1 MAFTAR
7 RLAALRVASL
17 ALPVAFAGAGCSGNT
32 TTASSAFSF
41 PIDFSYACEG
51 DGHTVATDNDESA
64 AALSDTRMCPDLA
77 DGDQGDLFGVVLDRQ
92 PPQLLVLQMNPATGT
107 RKLIDADYFTPG
119 VTGIAVG
126 DGPLRVVRAPDWSA
140 FYVVSAGAA
149 RIDRIALGGWDGESL
164 TYSAAHVAL
173 PGVPAAAEMI
183 GDELVIAARDAAEL
197 WVYDAAALASIEG
210 ARPSVV
216 AVPDRVSELAA
227 LTGDGLATRWLVTFR
242 QRKTV
247 AVLDD
252 KGAVLSEG
260 GLVPQCRDGLD
271 NDGDGQADKADADCH
286 GPNDDDESAATGE
299 ARAALGPAA
308 AAFDGAPSCDNGFD
322 DDGDGAT
329 DFPEDLACADADDD
343 GELRPECDDGVDQDG
358 DGLTDLADESCYAA
372 SDKLENQLADDGP
385 FHPTFI
391 DGGDFG
397 RFVYVLDERLGEIV
411 VFAYAE
417 DSLVRVDVNA
427 ADAEPPV
434 LESVGYGDFGEAV
447 EEHAAIPA
455 VRPPALRRQ
464 GIKNIQISDNNASS
478 LSSGRLRGELWDR
491 MVAIADGA
499 TAASVPLGLGSGQ
512 WKPSYCAP
520 EPTDRCVEPTHD
532 DDTWYAFG
540 AALDGRIQLLEVI
553 RRGTPTHRIAQRTT
567 DPSLRVHDL
576 TAPRLTR
583 RGNLVN
589 ARGEPQEGL
598 PFIGAALEEVL
609 EERVEDETP
618 ERLRRFGVWPP
629 ADFEEAPS
637 ETWAITFEGKIPSA
651 NGALGRFLDGAD
663 GATFG
668 DAHAEFCEDGVEPGD
683 WLQLTVPVE
692 GADPRLVHTIDVIAG
707 LGTSNELTC
716 PTRAVER
723 AIVEVPI
730 TAVGMSS
737 LTIDPTRARL
747 RPELPVLDIQALEAG
762 RISRRACQDALDTID
777 ETLGRPDRLADLG
790 VPLTPSMLPAGITYA
805 VRGHDWIA
813 VGSRSGFLHR
823 QRWDRAADVSPSAAG
838 AGTCVVDTD
847 LDPRLSGRISEVPN
861 AVAKYDTCP
870 PLAEQL
876 AVDRVG
882 EIAPEADRYY
892 NPSFGV
898 DVFPACELAAD
909 GTISPVAS
917 QQDTAF
923 TIALTGPQ
931 LGSALSISDSIA
943 VPRVPLLDFRR
954 QQVQLDT
961 AAKRAAILQLRLGDP
976 EVIVVFQ

>member
-1 MAFTAR
+1 MAR
-7 RLAALRVASL
+7 HAATTGAAAVAL
-17 ALPVAFAGAGCSGNT
+17 ALCAPFAACSGST

-51 DGHTVATDNDESA
+51 DGVTVAPDNDESA
-64 AALSDTRMCPDLA
+64 AALDDTRMCPDLA
-77 DGDQGDLFGVVLDRQ
+77 DGAEGHMFGVVLDRQ
-92 PPQLLVLQMNPATGT
+92 PPQLLVVQMNPAAGKP
-107 RKLIDADYFTPG
+107 KLIDADYFTPG

-140 FYVVSAGAA
+140 FYVISAGDA
-149 RIDRIALGGWDGESL
+149 RIDRIAIAGWDGETLSYQS
-164 TYSAAHVAL
+164 THVAL

-183 GDELVIAARDAAEL
+183 ESRLVIAARDAAEL
-197 WVYDAAALASIEG
+197 WVYDAAALTSLAG
-210 ARPSVV
+210 ATPTVI
-216 AVPDRVSELAA
+216 ALPDRVSEIAA
-227 LTGDGLATRWLVTFR
+227 LSGDGLATRWLVTFR
-242 QRKTV
+242 HRPTV

-252 KGAVLSEG
+252 KGAIVSEG

-271 NDGDGQADKADADCH
+271 NDGDGGIDKADADCH
-286 GPNDDDESAATGE
+286 DGNDDDEGATSGE
-299 ARAALGPAA
+299 ARAVLGPSAG
-308 AAFDGAPSCDNGFD
+308 AFDGAPSCDNGFD

-329 DFPEDLACADADDD
+329 DWPEDLACADATDD
-343 GELRPECDDGVDQDG
+343 GELRPECDDGIDQDG

-372 SDKLENQLADDGP
+372 SGKLENQLAQDGP

-391 DGGDFG
+391 DGNDFG
-397 RFVYVLDERLGEIV
+397 RFVYVLDERLGEII

-417 DSLVRVDVNA
+417 GSLVRIDVNA
-427 ADAEPPV
+427 ADADPPA
-434 LESVGYGDFGEAV
+434 LESVGYGDFGDEV
-447 EEHAAIPA
+447 EEHVAIPA

-464 GIKNIQISDNNASS
+464 GVKNIQISDNNASS

-491 MVAIADGA
+491 LVAAADG
-499 TAASVPLGLGSGQ
+499 TPASVPLGLSSSQ
-512 WKPSYCAP
+512 WRPSYCAP
-520 EPTDRCVEPTHD
+520 TPTDRCAQPTHD

-583 RGNLVN
+583 RGTLVN
-589 ARGEPQEGL
+589 ARGEPQAGL

-609 EERVEDETP
+609 EERVQDETP

-629 ADFEEAPS
+629 ADFEETPS
-637 ETWAITFEGKIPSA
+637 ETWAITYEGKIPSA
-651 NGALGRFLDGAD
+651 NGALGRMLD

-668 DAHAEFCEDGVEPGD
+668 DDQAEFCEEGVEPGD
-683 WLQLTVPVE
+683 WLQMIVPVE
-692 GADPRLVHTIDVIAG
+692 GADPRLVHTIDVVATGPDGDI
-707 LGTSNELTC
+707 TC

-723 AIVEVPI
+723 AIVEVPV
-730 TAVGMSS
+730 TAVGMTT
-737 LTIDPTRARL
+737 LTIDPSRARL
-747 RPELPVLDIQALEAG
+747 RPDLPVLDLQALEAA
-762 RISRRACQDALDTID
+762 RLSRRACEDALDTLD
-777 ETLGRPDRLADLG
+777 ETLGRPDNLAELG
-790 VPLTPSMLPAGITYA
+790 VTLEPSMLPAAITYA

-823 QRWDRAADVSPSAAG
+823 QRWDRAAG
-838 AGTCVVDTD
+838 ACVVDAD
-847 LDPRLSGRISEVPN
+847 LDPRLSGRITEVPD
-861 AVAKYDTCP
+861 AVAKYESCP
-870 PLAEQL
+870 PPGEQL
-876 AVDRVG
+876 AEDRVG
-882 EIAPEADRYY
+882 EIASEGDRYY

-898 DVFPACELAAD
+898 DIFPACELGAD
-909 GTISPVAS
+909 GAITAVAS

-923 TIALTGPQ
+923 TIAITGPQ